1 MQNFIIGPLD
11 RLSDK
16 RKIIFLSIF
25 CLISIGISSCKTDSK
40 EEEQKPS
47 PRPVT
52 YMLLKKSDPSQ
63 ITRATGSV
71 ESWKVEKVGF
81 QVDGRV
87 VSVVEPGVEI
97 LGNIFDE
104 NGAVLT
110 NGTILAELKDE
121 RHALRLKEARARVA
135 ARQAEMD
142 RRDKEYKRQA
152 NLLREGATSQKK
164 FEKAESEFRGA
175 GARLREAQRL
185 ARQTEVD
192 LRDTRLYSPYHGQ
205 VSKVHVI
212 PGAYVERGQPVV
224 SVQMMDP
231 MKVEIAV
238 SPRTDR
244 LINYGDLL
252 KVYVDGYEEPIEGT
266 VWFKDSVA
274 DAATR
279 TFMVTLLVRNHR
291 IEVGVPDEL
300 KAKNFHRTEDIMR
313 LDEERAGGEP
323 IYYANQRSINKDEQG
338 FFLWKVEG
346 LKSSDLYTD
355 FNPIF
360 TVRKV
365 RVKLGE
371 SVIRLLQSYTFRELE
386 NFGDLDPTE
395 DLVTGDMPE
404 GVENGDSVLLS
415 RKRWLVRPGELVH
428 VDLSGGKGTGGYHVP
443 AHSIIEDG
451 NSQYVYMV
459 SRDTSE
465 GEYAKRVSVT
475 VDEGIGNFRRIEP
488 VSGGVLNEG
497 MKLIV
502 DGAHYLVDGDLINAF
517 DEVEVSP

>member
-1 MQNFIIGPLD
+1 MKSFILG
-11 RLSDK
+11 RLECLAHK
-16 RKIIFLSIF
+16 NVIFFLSLF
-25 CLISIGISSCKTDSK
+25 LLIPIVISSCDSGSK
-40 EEEQKPS
+40 DEERKPI

-97 LGNIFDE
+97 LGNIYDE

-121 RHALRLKEARARVA
+121 RHALRLKEARARIA

-152 NLLREGATSQKK
+152 NLLKEGATSQKK

-313 LDEERAGGEP
+313 LDEERTGGEP
-323 IYYANQRSINKDEQG
+323 TYYANQRSINKDDQG

-346 LKSSDLYTD
+346 LKASDLFGQ

-360 TVRKV
+360 TVKKV
-365 RVKLGE
+365 RVTLGE
-371 SVIRLLQSYTFRELE
+371 SIIRLLQAYTFRELE
-386 NFGDLDPTE
+386 QFGDIDPNE
-395 DLVTGDMPE
+395 DLVTGEMPE
-404 GVENGDSVLLS
+404 GVENGDTVFLS

-428 VDLSGGKGTGGYHVP
+428 VDLSGGKGTEGFYVP
-443 AHSIIEDG
+443 THAIIEDG
-451 NSQYVYMV
+451 NGEFIYVV
-459 SRDTSE
+459 KKEGSE
-465 GEYAKRVSVT
+465 EEYAKRVGVD
-475 VDEGIGNFRRIEP
+475 VDEGLGNFRRIKP

-502 DGAHYLVDGDLINAF
+502 EGAHYLVDGDLINAF